1 MNITDD
7 IKNKILEH
15 AKEESPKESCGLLI
29 VKKGRVVYKK
39 CKNIADLPKECF
51 VLASDDY
58 IKAEEEGEIVAVAH
72 SHTFQPPIPSD
83 GDKVACEK
91 SGVPW
96 FIVNPQTEKWGYCEP
111 SGFEL
116 PYVGRK
122 FQFGIID
129 CYSLVRDYF
138 KKELNLQLRDYYRC
152 DNFWEKGQSLYEDN
166 FMKEGFVKIPVD
178 EIRKHDVLLMH
189 LAANLPNHAAI
200 YVGDQQVLH
209 HVQGRLSS
217 RDILGEYYMK
227 NIAFAARHKTL
238 L

>member
-1 MNITDD
+1 MNLTEN
-7 IKNKILEH
+7 IKNQILEH
-15 AKEESPKESCGLLI
+15 AKEESPKESCGLLA

-129 CYSLVRDYF
+129 YYSLVRDYF
-138 KKELNLQLRDYYRC
+138 KKELDLQLRDYYRC

-178 EIRKHDVLLMH
+178 EIRKHDLLFMH

>member
-178 EIRKHDVLLMH
+178 QIRKHDLLFMH

>member
-7 IKNKILEH
+7 IKNRILEH

-178 EIRKHDVLLMH
+178 EIRKHDLLFMH

>member
-178 EIRKHDVLLMH
+178 EIRKHDLLFMH